1 MDSIII
7 VTLYIWGK
15 IYEGF
20 LVYLFV
26 NDNNNKKFS
35 GKRELNILLTHT
47 LLLTFNY
54 KSLKPI
60 GTSDMCQNVW
70 E

>member
-47 LLLTFNY
+47 LLLTLNY
-54 KSLKPI
+54 KS
-60 GTSDMCQNVW
+60 
-70 E
+70 